1 MKFITM
7 DSIDSVVLD
16 DKPDFLDYPREPG
29 KDIYDL
35 QAELPL
41 AYRLLNKDPVAS
53 VVDLMYELRLWA
65 NYTGV
70 GSLLKLSDGG
80 YLRFLMKNLATEPLA
95 KLLGSRLGSVL
106 QFSGVNH
113 PLFWISTACSGPE
126 GPAASQET
134 ENKGIDVFSTERGDT
149 GG

>member
-1 MKFITM
+1 MNAGRARWSAA
-7 DSIDSVVLD
+7 DSNH
-16 DKPDFLDYPREPG
+16 
-29 KDIYDL
+29 
-35 QAELPL
+35 LPI
-41 AYRLLNKDPVAS
+41 
-53 VVDLMYELRLWA
+53 
-65 NYTGV
+65 
-70 GSLLKLSDGG
+70 
-80 YLRFLMKNLATEPLA
+80 EPLA

>member
-1 MKFITM
+1 MSLI
-7 DSIDSVVLD
+7 
-16 DKPDFLDYPREPG
+16 
-29 KDIYDL
+29 
-35 QAELPL
+35 ELGG
-41 AYRLLNKDPVAS
+41 AYARQTGAS
-53 VVDLMYELRLWA
+53 
-65 NYTGV
+65 
-70 GSLLKLSDGG
+70 
-80 YLRFLMKNLATEPLA
+80 LATVGALCASGVSLEPLA

-134 ENKGIDVFSTERGDT
+134 ENKGIDVFSTERRDT

>member
-1 MKFITM
+1 MHPTKAYLYPSQVKSYFQNA
-7 DSIDSVVLD
+7 
-16 DKPDFLDYPREPG
+16 DFLGDFE
-29 KDIYDL
+29 
-35 QAELPL
+35 L
-41 AYRLLNKDPVAS
+41 AYEA
-53 VVDLMYELRLWA
+53 
-65 NYTGV
+65 
-70 GSLLKLSDGG
+70 
-80 YLRFLMKNLATEPLA
+80 LA

-106 QFSGVNH
+106 RFSGVNT

>member
-1 MKFITM
+1 MAGAFLLLWGTPW
-7 DSIDSVVLD
+7 DAASWCLRNALFLNDLSI
-16 DKPDFLDYPREPG
+16 
-29 KDIYDL
+29 
-35 QAELPL
+35 
-41 AYRLLNKDPVAS
+41 
-53 VVDLMYELRLWA
+53 
-65 NYTGV
+65 
-70 GSLLKLSDGG
+70 
-80 YLRFLMKNLATEPLA
+80 EPLA

>member
-1 MKFITM
+1 MT
-7 DSIDSVVLD
+7 
-16 DKPDFLDYPREPG
+16 
-29 KDIYDL
+29 
-35 QAELPL
+35 
-41 AYRLLNKDPVAS
+41 
-53 VVDLMYELRLWA
+53 
-65 NYTGV
+65 
-70 GSLLKLSDGG
+70 
-80 YLRFLMKNLATEPLA
+80 TEPLA